1 MLLFIVFPASR
12 RVHHR
17 SPARHLRRTVDPSG
31 FCTAVPVHC
40 HALTFLSSL
49 TGPGILL
56 AREPMAEA
64 GAEQELKRL
73 CCGVAHGLIRAWAT
87 LPPWDL
93 ERPREVC
100 NTGARE
106 HDGAEEWKD
115 LPNDIEQFSFPATWA
130 SLAHPVAPRAAL
142 AFRAAARRE
151 VVQWTP
157 STTTSNDFAT
167 QDAHRI
173 HLETDATG
181 VRRVIAFQ
189 AHSSCSDALFGCFL

>member
-40 HALTFLSSL
+40 HVLTFPPSL

-73 CCGVAHGLIRAWAT
+73 CCGVAHGLIRAWAA

-93 ERPREVC
+93 ERPREVG

-106 HDGAEEWKD
+106 HDGADELKD
-115 LPNDIEQFSFPATWA
+115 LPNDIEQFSFPAT
-130 SLAHPVAPRAAL
+130 SAPPR
-142 AFRAAARRE
+142 
-151 VVQWTP
+151 P
-157 STTTSNDFAT
+157 
-167 QDAHRI
+167 
-173 HLETDATG
+173 
-181 VRRVIAFQ
+181 
-189 AHSSCSDALFGCFL
+189 SCSTSDRIGFPGGGAEGGRSVNAVNNHIQRFRYPRCPSYTSRNQGRRSSTRNSLSSALVLL